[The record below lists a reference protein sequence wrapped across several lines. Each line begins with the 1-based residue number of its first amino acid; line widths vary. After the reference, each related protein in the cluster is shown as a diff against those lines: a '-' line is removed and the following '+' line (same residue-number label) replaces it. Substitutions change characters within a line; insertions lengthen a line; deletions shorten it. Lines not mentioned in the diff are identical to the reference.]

1 MGSQIKTKLPEMR
14 TLHPTHRVIAKRGSA
29 AKQKMK
35 CCVDKYSHSK
45 PQKFSVADLVLARQT
60 KVNKFSTPFQAEPF
74 RRKEVK
80 GSMITATSKDQ
91 TITRN
96 ASHFKL
102 LPSDIEV
109 LIPSASKEKAERGKD
124 KKDQNDQTTSTDN
137 RRYPF
142 RSSRN
147 TKPNY
152 KP

>member
-1 MGSQIKTKLPEMR
+1 
-14 TLHPTHRVIAKRGSA
+14 
-29 AKQKMK
+29 
-35 CCVDKYSHSK
+35 
-45 PQKFSVADLVLARQT
+45 
-60 KVNKFSTPFQAEPF
+60 
-74 RRKEVK
+74 
-80 GSMITATSKDQ
+80 MITATSKDQ

-109 LIPSASKEKAERGKD
+109 LIPSASKEKAEGGKD
-124 KKDQNDQTTSTDN
+124 EQDQNDQTTSTDN
-137 RRYPF
+137 RRYPV

>member
-1 MGSQIKTKLPEMR
+1 MGRQIKTKLPEIP
-14 TLHPTHRVIAKRGSA
+14 TVHPTHPDIAKKDSA

-35 CCVDKYSHSK
+35 YYADKYSHGK
-45 PQKFSVADLVLARQT
+45 PHKFSVGDLVLPRQP

-74 RRKEVK
+74 RITKVK

-109 LIPSASKEKAERGKD
+109 LIPSASKEKAEGGKD
-124 KKDQNDQTTSTDN
+124 EQDQNDQTTSTDN
-137 RRYPF
+137 RRYPV